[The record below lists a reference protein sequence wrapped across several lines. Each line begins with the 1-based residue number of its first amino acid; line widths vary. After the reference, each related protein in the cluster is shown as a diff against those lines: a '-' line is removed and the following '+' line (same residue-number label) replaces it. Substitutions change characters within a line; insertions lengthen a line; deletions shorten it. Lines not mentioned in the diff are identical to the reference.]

1 MQTDSL
7 DDAIGPFRL
16 AKEYHVTDISIFR
29 DQLAK
34 LPRLCA
40 AAPEG
45 FGEGVNLLLS
55 CGSRNVLSALAEAEA
70 RGIAARGVGRMH
82 ILVEIEN
89 AVPDKNWVETKG
101 NEIAHFFEQI
111 AGTDP
116 QISFDRSS

>member
-7 DDAIGPFRL
+7 DGAIGPFGL

-29 DQLAK
+29 DRLAG
-34 LPRLCA
+34 LPEICA
-40 AAPEG
+40 AAPES

-55 CGSRNVLSALAEAEA
+55 CGSRNILSALAEAET

-89 AVPDKNWVETKG
+89 AVPDKRWVETEG
-101 NEIAHFFEQI
+101 NEIAHYFEQI
-111 AGTDP
+111 GGTDP
-116 QISFDRSS
+116 QIGFDRSS